1 MFKQVEMG
9 IRSYPKI
16 FIAALF
22 VLIGIGGFLYSVI
35 ELHNFVIGGGF
46 LVVFPIIGGLLLGID
61 RQRNNENHEKRED
74 SNDNAE

>member
-9 IRSYPKI
+9 LRSYPKI
-16 FIAALF
+16 FIAMMF

-35 ELHNFVIGGGF
+35 KLHNLIIGGVF
-46 LVVFPIIGGLLLGID
+46 VVVFPVIGGLLFGID
-61 RQRNNENHEKRED
+61 RQRNNEKKAN

>member
-16 FIAALF
+16 FIAMMF

-35 ELHNFVIGGGF
+35 KLHNFIIGGVF
-46 LVVFPIIGGLLLGID
+46 VVVFPVIGGLLLGID
-61 RQRNNENHEKRED
+61 RQRNNEKKAN